1 MPDIFH
7 DLFFC
12 NHRRFFASLCVKDR
26 SAKELMMEDRQIIDL
41 YFARDEDALTR
52 NIGLRSPITHR

>member
-1 MPDIFH
+1 
-7 DLFFC
+7 
-12 NHRRFFASLCVKDR
+12 
-26 SAKELMMEDRQIIDL
+26 MEDRQIIDL